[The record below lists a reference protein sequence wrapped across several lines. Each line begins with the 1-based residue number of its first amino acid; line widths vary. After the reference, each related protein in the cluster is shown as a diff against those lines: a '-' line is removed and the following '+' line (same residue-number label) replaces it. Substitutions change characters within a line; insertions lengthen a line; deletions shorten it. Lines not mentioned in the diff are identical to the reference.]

1 MEKHLAFAHTASS
14 PVAGISNFIKEVML
28 LIDMKCIFNV
38 KERSSGLGTM
48 DTWVLGPGPPLAGA
62 TRFLH
67 PSSSCPRSG
76 DGAGGP
82 RALSALTWEGV
93 TPFVGCMLLCVCVC
107 VSTSSLIQN
116 VRQLRVKGTDSVS
129 QALHLGE
136 KTEVE

>member
-62 TRFLH
+62 VRCPLH
-67 PSSSCPRSG
+67 LSSSGARSG

-82 RALSALTWEGV
+82 QGSFGTNLG
-93 TPFVGCMLLCVCVC
+93 GCDSVCWMYASVCVF
-107 VSTSSLIQN
+107 VY
-116 VRQLRVKGTDSVS
+116 
-129 QALHLGE
+129 LHLA
-136 KTEVE
+136 